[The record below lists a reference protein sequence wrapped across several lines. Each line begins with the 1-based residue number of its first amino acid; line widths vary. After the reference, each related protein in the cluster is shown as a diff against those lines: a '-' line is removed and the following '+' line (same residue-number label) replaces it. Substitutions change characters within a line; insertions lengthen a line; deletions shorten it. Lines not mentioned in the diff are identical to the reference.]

1 MKKEK
6 QPLVKEIY
14 VRIYDKKTAEKYREI
29 KETKRKDVSDNE
41 FAQELM
47 RLGLGVLSASKE
59 SAETFIDASTE
70 IKRMLGVIIRE
81 LRKQSD
87 NNSITSVINNKKN
100 NAIYNILVAQCLGD
114 TVTENEIENGMYDAL
129 PERFV
134 EELKTNGDKD
144 IEWVKPQT
152 F

>member
-14 VRIYDKKTAEKYREI
+14 VRIYHKKTAEKYREI

-70 IKRMLGVIIRE
+70 IKRMLGVIIKE

-87 NNSITSVINNKKN
+87 NNSITSEINNKKN

-134 EELKTNGDKD
+134 EELKTKGDRD
-144 IEWVKPQT
+144 IEWMKPQT

>member
-87 NNSITSVINNKKN
+87 NNSITSEINNKKN

-134 EELKTNGDKD
+134 EELKTKGDKD

>member
-70 IKRMLGVIIRE
+70 IKRMLGVIIKE

-87 NNSITSVINNKKN
+87 NNSITSEINNKKN
-100 NAIYNILVAQCLGD
+100 NAIYNILVAQCIGD

-134 EELKTNGDKD
+134 EELKTKGDKD

>member
-59 SAETFIDASTE
+59 SAE
-70 IKRMLGVIIRE
+70 
-81 LRKQSD
+81 
-87 NNSITSVINNKKN
+87 
-100 NAIYNILVAQCLGD
+100 
-114 TVTENEIENGMYDAL
+114 
-129 PERFV
+129 
-134 EELKTNGDKD
+134 KT
-144 IEWVKPQT
+144 IW
-152 F
+152 

>member
-70 IKRMLGVIIRE
+70 IKRMLGVIIKE

-87 NNSITSVINNKKN
+87 NNSITSEINNKKN

-134 EELKTNGDKD
+134 EELKTKGDKD

>member
-87 NNSITSVINNKKN
+87 NNSITSEINNKKN

-134 EELKTNGDKD
+134 DELKTKGDKD

>member
-70 IKRMLGVIIRE
+70 IKRMLGVIIKE

-87 NNSITSVINNKKN
+87 NNSITSEINNKKN

-134 EELKTNGDKD
+134 EELKAKGDKD
-144 IEWVKPQT
+144 IE
-152 F
+152 

>member
-1 MKKEK
+1 M
-6 QPLVKEIY
+6 
-14 VRIYDKKTAEKYREI
+14 
-29 KETKRKDVSDNE
+29 
-41 FAQELM
+41 
-47 RLGLGVLSASKE
+47 
-59 SAETFIDASTE
+59 
-70 IKRMLGVIIRE
+70 

-87 NNSITSVINNKKN
+87 NNSITSEINNKKN

-134 EELKTNGDKD
+134 DELKTKGDKD